1 MTNYTYSALMP
12 SAQRRE
18 AIKAR
23 LNIYPLKNVYEQ
35 LEFHSQMHRGSKY
48 ENRVKSDIDWL
59 ANYLYKTGK
68 INGFVDLIKINEIV
82 GNKYER
88 KGSKVRA

>member
-48 ENRVKSDIDWL
+48 ENKVKADIDWL
-59 ANYLYKTGK
+59 ANYLYKKGK
-68 INGFVDLIKINEIV
+68 IKDLTELARMNEIV
-82 GNKYER
+82 GDKYER
-88 KGSKVRA
+88 KENRVKA